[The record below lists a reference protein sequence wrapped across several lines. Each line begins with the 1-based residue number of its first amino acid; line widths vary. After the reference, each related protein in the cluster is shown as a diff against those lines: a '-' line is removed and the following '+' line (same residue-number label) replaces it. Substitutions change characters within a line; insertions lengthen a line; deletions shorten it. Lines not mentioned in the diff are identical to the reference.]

1 MKRERVFL
9 LSVLALLAAVTFA
22 SCKNR
27 QAEVPEAAKVIS
39 GLEKMTGEI
48 TISGIADRIWDFSQ
62 TRPNGFTLNLR
73 TITEP
78 TEGIAVSYAIPRN
91 CNSRDELDKVVIHA
105 LLHDGYIGGWF
116 DSEDSLYYFDSTK
129 LFPEDELD
137 EALKFGKENGQHS
150 VYILSTG
157 TYVRVNQ

>member
-39 GLEKMTGEI
+39 GLEKMTSEI

-116 DSEDSLYYFDSTK
+116 DSEDSPTILIVRSYFLRMSWMKRLSLGRKTAST
-129 LFPEDELD
+129 LFIFSLP
-137 EALKFGKENGQHS
+137 AHMF
-150 VYILSTG
+150 V
-157 TYVRVNQ
+157 